1 MAFMPRAAHAMSH
14 AIRRFKSLTLAL
26 KELEPFVRGGKPL
39 QSGRPFKNFGGM
51 LPREAWANW
60 LLCAVANAVAG
71 TEQFTFTTDPVGGDG
86 VIADTKTE
94 ETWPTEHVMAPQAR
108 GKEKP
113 NVEAAIV
120 KAIADKQKK
129 GGKAY
134 ASGKTLVVFSDV
146 GGDTI
151 WYPNKVAKQ
160 LPPNDF
166 AAVWVISLYRVED
179 GAYVYSVSELDPA
192 RGVAPTWLVRIAK
205 DFDSWAV
212 ERVQ

>member
-1 MAFMPRAAHAMSH
+1 MPRTAHAMNH
-14 AIRRFKSLTLAL
+14 ATRRLKSLTVAL

-60 LLCAVANAVAG
+60 LLCAVVNAVAG
-71 TEQFTFTTDPVGGDG
+71 AEQVTFTTDPVGGDG
-86 VIADTKTE
+86 VIADTKTG
-94 ETWPTEHVMAPQAR
+94 ETWPTEHVMVPKAR
-108 GKEKP
+108 GTTKP
-113 NVEAAIV
+113 DVEATIV

-129 GGKAY
+129 GGAAY

-146 GGDTI
+146 GGGTI

-160 LPPNDF
+160 MPATDF
-166 AAVWVISLYRVED
+166 AAVWVVSLHLVED
-179 GAYVYSVSELDPA
+179 GQYVYSVSEIDSA
-192 RGVAPTWLVRIAK
+192 SGKAYAWLVRIGK
-205 DFDSWAV
+205 DFDSWTV

>member
-1 MAFMPRAAHAMSH
+1 MPRTAHAMNH
-14 AIRRFKSLTLAL
+14 AIRRFKSLTVAL
-26 KELEPFVRGGKPL
+26 KELERFVRSGKPL

-86 VIADTKTE
+86 VIADTTTG

-108 GKEKP
+108 GNKKP
-113 NVEAAIV
+113 DVEAAIM

-146 GGDTI
+146 GGSTP
-151 WYPNKVAKQ
+151 WFPNKVAKQ
-160 LPPNDF
+160 MPANDF
-166 AAVWVISLYRVED
+166 AAVWVVSLHLVED
-179 GAYVYSVSELDPA
+179 GQYIYSISELDPVS
-192 RGVAPTWLVRIAK
+192 GTAPTWLVRIGK
-205 DFDSWAV
+205 DFNSWTV
-212 ERVQ
+212 ERFQ